1 MSSEKS
7 RSQDLRS
14 EPPLPFGVTC
24 SWLMTCDSYVSCIIE
39 CPYDGPTPP
48 AAVLRVTRELLA
60 MGCYEVSLG
69 DTLGTATPSLLRH
82 LLADHLLAPS
92 NSSCSSSPSA
102 TTSSS
107 EECGGGGGI
116 PAGRLAGHFHD
127 THGRAL
133 ANVLAAYDLGL
144 RSFDSSVAG
153 LGGCPYAGGRAPGN
167 VATEDVVHAFERR
180 GVATGVCLGELVGAG
195 RWISAALGVPN
206 RSRAGAALAGW
217 GRLPVAREDSPEAEV
232 EMVEVEV
239 VEVVGVMA
247 EGAGEAVTAV
257 RAGGWELTEQAL
269 LDQSGRCA
277 TR

>member
-1 MSSEKS
+1 MYS
-7 RSQDLRS
+7 L
-14 EPPLPFGVTC
+14 V
-24 SWLMTCDSYVSCIIE
+24 WLTACDSYVSCIIE

-69 DTLGTATPSLLRH
+69 DTLGTATPSLLRN

-92 NSSCSSSPSA
+92 NSFSSSSSPSTTTS
-102 TTSSS
+102 TTSSG

-116 PAGRLAGHFHD
+116 PATRLAGHFHD

-144 RSFDSSVAG
+144 RTFDSSVAG

-180 GVATGVCLGELVGAG
+180 GIATGVCLGELVGAG

-217 GRLPVAREDSPEAEV
+217 GRPPVAREDSPEV
-232 EMVEVEV
+232 EMVEMEEMEVEV
-239 VEVVGVMA
+239 DLVKVVEVMA
-247 EGAGEAVTAV
+247 EGSGEAVTAV
-257 RAGGWELTEQAL
+257 RAGGWELTEQAT

-277 TR
+277 TL